1 MTIKSSYPVTGM
13 SCASCAL
20 HVEEAVRKQEGVKS
34 ATVNFAASAIWIEYD
49 PEIVRPSDFQK
60 AVQSAGYNLLLEEQ
74 YPGESEEMKRREFNQ
89 LKKECLWAAIL
100 TVPVV
105 IIGMVAMDKPY
116 AGLIMLILSSVVVF
130 RFGRRFFV
138 NAIKQVKNR
147 KANMDSLVAM
157 SIGTAWAFSFFNLLF
172 PVFLTPEGTHPLLYF
187 EASSVIVLFILF
199 GRLLEEKAKS
209 STYSALKKL
218 MGMQP
223 DKVHAV
229 QENGADEEKHVSLVQ
244 VGDLLRVKPGERI
257 PVDGTVVSGTSYVD
271 ESSITG
277 EPMPAR
283 KNEGDPV
290 YTGTINQKGSF
301 ILSAG
306 KIGSETLLSQI
317 IKTVREA
324 QGSKAPVQRMVD
336 RVAAVFVP
344 AVIIAAV
351 LSLVI
356 WLLLGGS
363 GGFENG
369 LQAFLSVLVIACPCA
384 LGLATPTA
392 VMAGIG
398 KGAAHGILIRDAA
411 GLEQACRTNTVVLD
425 KTGTLTEGKPVVTDV
440 VWKCEPGDLS
450 RLLMGMEMQSEHPLA
465 EAVVEWC
472 TTKGIVPSHPV
483 HFENFAGK
491 GVVAEFSDI
500 RYVAGNEEL
509 MVENGVTLNTV
520 DLHAAD
526 SLRKEAKTVIFFGGS
541 GELAAILAVADNIKP
556 SAVSSV
562 RWLKKEGLEIH
573 LLTGD
578 NEETARVMAEKA
590 GIENYKS
597 GMLPAGKA
605 DYVCKLQEIGRIVA
619 LVGDGIN
626 DSQAMAQADVSFAMG
641 KGADIAM
648 DVAKI
653 TLVSSDLN
661 AIPAAI
667 RLSRLTVRT
676 IRQNLF
682 WAFIYNI
689 VAIPVAAGTLFPFTG
704 TMLNPEIAGA
714 AMALSSLSVVS
725 NSLRLKYRKLAE

>member
-1 MTIKSSYPVTGM
+1 M

-20 HVEEAVRKQEGVKS
+20 HVEEVVRKQEGVKS
-34 ATVNFAASAIWIEYD
+34 ANVNFAASAIWIEYD
-49 PEIVRPSDFQK
+49 PDISNPLAFQK
-60 AVQSAGYNLLLEEQ
+60 AVQSAGYDLLVDEQ
-74 YPGESEEMKRREFNQ
+74 HPGESEEIKQREYNLF
-89 LKKECLWAAIL
+89 KKECLWAALL

-105 IIGMVAMDKPY
+105 IIGMAAMDKPY
-116 AGLIMLILSSVVVF
+116 AGLIMLILSSLVVF

-138 NAIKQVKNR
+138 NAMKQIKNR
-147 KANMDSLVAM
+147 KANMDTLVAM
-157 SIGTAWAFSFFNLLF
+157 SIGTAWTFSLFNLLF
-172 PVFLTPEGTHPLLYF
+172 RIFLTPDGAHPLLYF

-209 STYSALKKL
+209 NTYSALKKL

-223 DKVHAV
+223 DMVHAV
-229 QENGADEEKHVSLVQ
+229 KENGADEEKHVSLVQ
-244 VGDLLRVKPGERI
+244 IGDMLRIKPGERI
-257 PVDGTVVSGTSYVD
+257 PVDGTVVSGTSYLD

-277 EPMPAR
+277 EPMPAG
-283 KNEGDPV
+283 KKEGDPV
-290 YTGTINQKGSF
+290 YTGTVNQKGSF
-301 ILSAG
+301 ILTAG
-306 KIGSETLLSQI
+306 KIGSETLLAQI

-324 QGSKAPVQRMVD
+324 QGSKAPVQKMVD
-336 RVAAVFVP
+336 KVAAVFVP
-344 AVIIAAV
+344 AVIATAV
-351 LSLVI
+351 LSLII
-356 WLLLGGS
+356 WLLLAGRE
-363 GGFENG
+363 GFENG

-398 KGAAHGILIRDAA
+398 KGASHGILIRDAA
-411 GLEQACRTNTVVLD
+411 GLEQACKANVVVLD

-440 VWKCEPGDLS
+440 VWMTEPGDLS
-450 RLLMGMEMQSEHPLA
+450 RFLMGMEMQSEHPLA

-472 TTKGIVPSHPV
+472 TGKGIIPSFPV
-483 HFENFAGK
+483 HFENIAGK
-491 GVVAEFSDI
+491 GVAGEFSDV
-500 RYVAGNEEL
+500 RYVAGNELL
-509 MVENGVTLNTV
+509 MEENGVELNKV
-520 DLHAAD
+520 DQETAD
-526 SLRKEAKTVIFFGGS
+526 ALRKEAKTVICFGGS
-541 GELAAILAVADNIKP
+541 GRLMAILGVADTIKS
-556 SAVSSV
+556 SAGSSV

-578 NEETARVMAEKA
+578 NEETARVIADKTGIKSFKA
-590 GIENYKS
+590 

-605 DYVCKLQEIGRIVA
+605 DYVRKLQEKGKIVA

-626 DSQAMAQADVSFAMG
+626 DSQAMAQSDVSFAMG
-641 KGADIAM
+641 NGADIAM

-689 VAIPVAAGTLFPFTG
+689 VAIPVAAGILYPFSG
-704 TMLNPEIAGA
+704 MMLNPEIAGA
-714 AMALSSLSVVS
+714 AMALSSLSVVT